1 MKKFEN
7 QQGARV
13 RLKNKMDLLHKV
25 TGLGNVA
32 ASLSTWKQT
41 QSIKV
46 IEETEECFP
55 NKRTRKTFNEME
67 INNIPD
73 EELKAVGIKTLPEL
87 RRKMHEQGT
96 LAKT

>member
-1 MKKFEN
+1 M
-7 QQGARV
+7 
-13 RLKNKMDLLHKV
+13 RLKNKMDLLHKA
-25 TGLGNVA
+25 TGLGKVA

-46 IEETEECFP
+46 MEETEECFP

-73 EELKAVGIKTLPEL
+73 KEFKAVGIKALPEL
-87 RRKMHEQGT
+87 RRKMDERRT
-96 LAKT
+96 LTKT